1 MPKKKGKPIG
11 KILIVVVLIVV
22 VSFGVI
28 GWHDGL
34 FGITPMGDIN
44 NLTVSSGTTVR
55 MKGEVTA
62 IVGSLVTASDGT
74 GGVVFTWDGPITLN
88 AKIVITGVVGSA
100 HVMQSVSAVDTVWIF
115 G

>member
-11 KILIVVVLIVV
+11 KVIIVVVLIAV

-28 GWHDGL
+28 AWHDGL

-44 NLTVSSGTTVR
+44 NLTVSSGTNVR

-74 GGVVFTWDGPITLN
+74 GVVVFTWGGAITLN
-88 AKIVITGVVGSA
+88 AKIVITGIVGSA
-100 HVMQSVSAVDTVWIF
+100 HIMQSVSAVDTVWIF